1 MIKLLSKNVID
12 LVIMEL
18 QFFRNSCVWESF
30 QLFLNCQNF
39 TMSSYEDY
47 SKVSEVYDKERLAL
61 GADVVAGLL
70 HVYGGKPLKV
80 GNLSQYVT
88 FSRSWII

>member
-1 MIKLLSKNVID
+1 
-12 LVIMEL
+12 
-18 QFFRNSCVWESF
+18 
-30 QLFLNCQNF
+30 
-39 TMSSYEDY
+39 MSSYEDY